1 MILLSQT
8 WLLKAQE
15 GKNML
20 PLSNKLLLN
29 PSFAGWDKN
38 TNVQTG
44 LFFMSQSKEDLNHVF
59 YLTYDT
65 YSEKLK
71 GGVGYYFYQG
81 LHGNL
86 NTNETGVGFTYS
98 KTLPTG
104 KGKSFVPSFNINY
117 KLATKQWFVQMLE
130 PLAPPGQELLRYNVI
145 LPKAGILWDSPSR
158 QIGLSLAYSI
168 HIELADA
175 GEPSP
180 PNFPEVIFY
189 YSQLIEG
196 KQKGLISRPFEMTP
210 EIVVLYS
217 GEIFLT
223 RALLQISDINNNYGL
238 YIQNNFSNNL
248 HGIGG
253 IYGWNFSRFKLNL
266 SAGSAYNFNTEG
278 IAFFGEISLSLM
290 LPYIH
295 FDKKN
300 PWSTPKK
307 LF

>member
-1 MILLSQT
+1 MSESQ
-8 WLLKAQE
+8 E
-15 GKNML
+15 
-20 PLSNKLLLN
+20 KLN
-29 PSFAGWDKN
+29 NAY
-38 TNVQTG
+38 
-44 LFFMSQSKEDLNHVF
+44 

-81 LHGNL
+81 LHGRL
-86 NTNETGVGFTYS
+86 NTNESGMGFTYS

-104 KGKSFVPSFNINY
+104 KGKSFIPSFNINY
-117 KLATKQWFVQMLE
+117 KLATKQWFVQMVE
-130 PLAPPGQELLRYNVI
+130 PLAPPGQEFLRYNVI
-145 LPKAGILWDSPSR
+145 LPKAGILWDSPAR

-168 HIELADA
+168 HIDLAET

-180 PNFPEVIFY
+180 PNSPEIIFY
-189 YSQLIEG
+189 YSQLIDG
-196 KQKGLISRPFEMTP
+196 RQKGLISKPFEMTP
-210 EIVVLYS
+210 EVVILFS
-217 GEIFLT
+217 GETFLT
-223 RALLQISDINNNYGL
+223 RAGLQFSDMRHNYGL
-238 YIQNNFSNNL
+238 FVQNNFSSNL
-248 HGIGG
+248 HGIAGM
-253 IYGWNFSRFKLNL
+253 YGWNFSRFKLNL

-278 IAFFGEISLSLM
+278 IAFFGEISLALI